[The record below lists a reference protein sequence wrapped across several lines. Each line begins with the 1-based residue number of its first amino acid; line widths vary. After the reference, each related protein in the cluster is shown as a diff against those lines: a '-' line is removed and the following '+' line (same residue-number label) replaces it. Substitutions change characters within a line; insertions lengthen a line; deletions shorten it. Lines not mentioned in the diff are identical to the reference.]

1 MNINI
6 LEIAVLVVTV
16 LLIISGF
23 RRGFVRKLASM
34 LSLVLSIALVSAVL
48 PYVTDF
54 IKENTPVY
62 DYIVEQCENVL
73 ISQLVGISTGSSGIS
88 GSSGNTG
95 TFILST
101 SSESTSASDYLASLT
116 REEAKAL
123 MEQYGYGEYASL
135 VDSLSDEEFEAY
147 KEQYLGEYVSQLF
160 SGNSGSDSSSGES
173 SDLDT
178 GSIAS
183 VISSLTLDK
192 STQNEIID
200 SLPLPEVIKDMLVN
214 HNNNDGYEALD
225 VSNFQGYIVEYLAT
239 LILNVI
245 SFIVAVL
252 LVHIVLRLLIM
263 VLDIIAHFPVIGFV
277 NRLAGAGLGIV
288 EALFLLWLFFLI
300 LTILQAT
307 SAGETMLLMVE
318 ESSLL
323 SWLYE
328 SNLFLRI
335 VLWAA
340 AMFA

>member
-6 LEIAVLVVTV
+6 LEIIVLVVTV
-16 LLIISGF
+16 MLIISGF
-23 RRGFVRKLASM
+23 RRGFVKKLASM

-48 PYVTDF
+48 PYVTEF
-54 IKENTPVY
+54 IKDNTPVY

-73 ISQLVGISTGSSGIS
+73 VSQLTGISIGSAGTS
-88 GSSGNTG
+88 GSSDSTG
-95 TFILST
+95 ASD
-101 SSESTSASDYLASLT
+101 STSASEYLAGLS
-116 REEAKAL
+116 REETKAL

-135 VDSLSDEEFEAY
+135 VDSLSDEELEAY
-147 KEQYLGEYVSQLF
+147 KEQYLGEYISQLF
-160 SGNSGSDSSSGES
+160 SDSSGADSSTSGSSDSE
-173 SDLDT
+173 T

-183 VISSLTLDK
+183 ALSSLTLDK

-200 SLPLPEVIKDMLVN
+200 SLPLPEVIKDMLIN
-214 HNNNDGYEALD
+214 HNNDDGYEALD

-245 SFIVAVL
+245 SFIVAVI

-263 VLDIIAHFPVIGFV
+263 VLDMIAHFPVIGFV

-307 SAGETMLLMVE
+307 SGGELLLSMVE

>member
-6 LEIAVLVVTV
+6 LEIVVLVVTV
-16 LLIISGF
+16 VLIISGF
-23 RRGFVRKLASM
+23 RRGFVKKLASM

-48 PYVTDF
+48 PYVTEF
-54 IKENTPVY
+54 IKDNTPVY

-73 ISQLVGISTGSSGIS
+73 VSQLTGISIGSSGTS
-88 GSSGNTG
+88 GSSA
-95 TFILST
+95 
-101 SSESTSASDYLASLT
+101 SSESISASDYLASLS
-116 REEAKAL
+116 REETKAL

-135 VDSLSDEEFEAY
+135 VDSLSDEELEAY
-147 KEQYLGEYVSQLF
+147 KEQYLGEYISQLF
-160 SGNSGSDSSSGES
+160 SESSGADSSTSERSDSE
-173 SDLDT
+173 T

-183 VISSLTLDK
+183 ALSSLTLDK

-200 SLPLPEVIKDMLVN
+200 SLPLPEVIKDMLIN
-214 HNNNDGYEALD
+214 HNNDDGYEALD

-245 SFIVAVL
+245 SFIVAVI

-263 VLDIIAHFPVIGFV
+263 VLDMIAHFPVIGFV

-307 SAGETMLLMVE
+307 SGGELLLSMVE

>member
-6 LEIAVLVVTV
+6 LEIVVLVVTV
-16 LLIISGF
+16 VLIISGF
-23 RRGFVRKLASM
+23 RRGFVKKLASM

-48 PYVTDF
+48 PYVTEF
-54 IKENTPVY
+54 IKDNTPVY

-73 ISQLVGISTGSSGIS
+73 VSQLTGISIGSSGTS
-88 GSSGNTG
+88 GSSA
-95 TFILST
+95 
-101 SSESTSASDYLASLT
+101 SSESISASDYLAGLS
-116 REEAKAL
+116 REETKAL

-135 VDSLSDEEFEAY
+135 VDSLSDEELEAY
-147 KEQYLGEYVSQLF
+147 KEQYLGEYISQLF
-160 SGNSGSDSSSGES
+160 SENSGADSSTSGSSDSE
-173 SDLDT
+173 T

-183 VISSLTLDK
+183 ALSSLTLDK

-200 SLPLPEVIKDMLVN
+200 SLPLPEVIKDMLIN
-214 HNNNDGYEALD
+214 HNNDDGYEALD

-245 SFIVAVL
+245 SFIVAVI

-263 VLDIIAHFPVIGFV
+263 VLDMIAHFPVIGFV

-307 SAGETMLLMVE
+307 SGGELLLSMVE

>member
-6 LEIAVLVVTV
+6 LEIVVLVVTV
-16 LLIISGF
+16 VLIISGF
-23 RRGFVRKLASM
+23 RRGFVKKLASM

-48 PYVTDF
+48 PYVTEF
-54 IKENTPVY
+54 IKDNTPVY

-73 ISQLVGISTGSSGIS
+73 VSQLTGISIGSSGTS
-88 GSSGNTG
+88 GSSA
-95 TFILST
+95 
-101 SSESTSASDYLASLT
+101 SSESISASDYLAGLS
-116 REEAKAL
+116 REETKAL

-135 VDSLSDEEFEAY
+135 VDSLSDEELEAY
-147 KEQYLGEYVSQLF
+147 KEQYLGEYISQLF
-160 SGNSGSDSSSGES
+160 SENSGVDSSTSGSSDSE
-173 SDLDT
+173 T

-183 VISSLTLDK
+183 ALSSLTLDK

-200 SLPLPEVIKDMLVN
+200 SLPLPEVIKDMLIN
-214 HNNNDGYEALD
+214 HNNDDGYEALD

-245 SFIVAVL
+245 SFIVAVI

-263 VLDIIAHFPVIGFV
+263 VLDMIAHFPVIGFV

-307 SAGETMLLMVE
+307 SGGELLLSMVE